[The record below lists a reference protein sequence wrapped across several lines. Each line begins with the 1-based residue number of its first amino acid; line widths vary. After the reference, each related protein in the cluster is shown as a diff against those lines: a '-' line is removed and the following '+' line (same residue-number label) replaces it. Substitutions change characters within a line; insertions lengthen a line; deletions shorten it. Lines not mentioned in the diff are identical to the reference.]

1 MISTIRR
8 DLLEVLGDE
17 YISQH
22 IFQSYR
28 DYLAET
34 SYKVYVTN
42 ILRGLA
48 SMVSGKEVE
57 SSYYDILQDL
67 DNSVKPAKRAESEQE
82 IKTRILT
89 KLNGKEE
96 DKFG

>member
-1 MISTIRR
+1 M
-8 DLLEVLGDE
+8 LGDE

-42 ILRGLA
+42 MLKGLA
-48 SMVSGKEVE
+48 SVMSGNDIGT
-57 SSYYDILQDL
+57 SWYDILQDL
-67 DNSVKPAKRAESEQE
+67 DNSVKPAKQTETESE

-89 KLNGKEE
+89 KLNGKEV
-96 DKFG
+96 D